1 MLAERVL
8 RSIGER
14 PVLVQDKAVRVT
26 VSIGYARFP
35 LPPHVLPVAWEQAI
49 NLADMA
55 LYTAKNQ
62 GRNRAVGIVAA
73 QAAATPELHGIEADF
88 DRAWHE
94 GRVTL
99 KVASGPLALAA

>member
-1 MLAERVL
+1 
-8 RSIGER
+8 
-14 PVLVQDKAVRVT
+14 VQGRAVQVT
-26 VSIGYARFP
+26 ASIGYARFP
-35 LPPHVLPVAWEQAI
+35 LPPNVLPVAWEQAI

-73 QAAATPELHGIEADF
+73 QARSTPELRRIEGDF

-99 KVASGPLALAA
+99 KMAPGPAAMVA

>member
-1 MLAERVL
+1 
-8 RSIGER
+8 
-14 PVLVQDKAVRVT
+14 
-26 VSIGYARFP
+26 
-35 LPPHVLPVAWEQAI
+35 VLPIPWEQAI

-73 QAAATPELHGIEADF
+73 EAPAVPALQLIEADF

-94 GRVTL
+94 GKVMLRV
-99 KVASGPLALAA
+99 APGPVPALA

>member
-1 MLAERVL
+1 MPGGP
-8 RSIGER
+8 S
-14 PVLVQDKAVRVT
+14 VT
-26 VSIGYARFP
+26 
-35 LPPHVLPVAWEQAI
+35 WEQAI

-62 GRNRAVGIVAA
+62 GRNRAVGIVSTTASTA
-73 QAAATPELHGIEADF
+73 QALRSIEADF

-99 KVASGPLALAA
+99 AQTPGPETRDALRAA